1 MKAENLLTPDNLEIL
16 SKLEQTS
23 DYQNYFNWF
32 LAITQIP
39 HPTFQCE
46 KIANKVCE

>member
-1 MKAENLLTPDNLEIL
+1 MKSEELLTPDNLEIL

-23 DYQNYFNWF
+23 DYQNYFKWF

-39 HPTFQCE
+39 HQHSIVSNC
-46 KIANKVCE
+46 